1 MHFSTQT
8 SCGKHKQEC
17 CCCAAQTPCGSWFV
31 RHRFQ
36 NSLHQC
42 PKRAV
47 TRYMVHFSMVS
58 EPLVCVCVCDLG
70 LWRWT
75 QITPE
80 VVIGERRVTLLH
92 WLFVSVHASARNTN
106 EASLSTAI
114 VDGWSTDVVS
124 ALCLLSDWI
133 CFSFHLTYALS
144 IPHSLSPVSNH

>member
-1 MHFSTQT
+1 MHFSNQT

-58 EPLVCVCVCDLG
+58 ELLVCVCVCVCDLG

-106 EASLSTAI
+106 KASLRPSNFYSHSWWL
-114 VDGWSTDVVS
+114 VDWRG
-124 ALCLLSDWI
+124 LC
-133 CFSFHLTYALS
+133 
-144 IPHSLSPVSNH
+144 SLSLVRLNLFFFSLNLCT